1 MVRVF
6 GACQSRFFRG
16 LARRRVLA
24 RCSKPRILMVRMN
37 RRSACLL
44 FGVVSFVGCG
54 ARTGTLDFGAGV
66 PDDNGGAPNSGAPD
80 VAGGPAFA
88 GSPSFAGAP
97 SFAAGAPS
105 IGGAPTFAAG
115 APSFFAGAPSFAA
128 GAPSIGGAPS
138 FGGFAG
144 KGGAPSVAGAP
155 SFGGG
160 PSGSG
165 GGEGGLIV
173 DACVAIAS
181 NACDKCLC
189 TSCSTQVVS
198 CFSDSQC
205 TSIFS
210 CIVRTGCQGVGC
222 FARNTCRNVI
232 QSNGGLTGP
241 AVSQVLSLATCA
253 AESQTGCA
261 CN

>member
-1 MVRVF
+1 
-6 GACQSRFFRG
+6 
-16 LARRRVLA
+16 
-24 RCSKPRILMVRMN
+24 MN
-37 RRSACLL
+37 RRIACLL

-54 ARTGTLDFGAGV
+54 ARTGTLELGASV
-66 PDDNGGAPNSGAPD
+66 PDDNGGTPNGGAPD

-105 IGGAPTFAAG
+105 IGGTPSFSAG
-115 APSFFAGAPSFAA
+115 APSFVAGAPSFVA

-155 SFGGG
+155 SFAGASGGPVGGG
-160 PSGSG
+160 G
-165 GGEGGLIV
+165 GGVIV
-173 DACVAIAS
+173 DACVAIAN

-189 TSCSTQVVS
+189 TSCSTQVVG
-198 CFSDSQC
+198 CFSDAQC

-210 CIVRTGCQGVGC
+210 CVVRTGCQGVGC

-232 QSNGGLTGP
+232 QNNGGLTGP
-241 AVSQVLSLATCA
+241 AVAEVFSLVTCA
-253 AESQTGCA
+253 VNSQTDCA